1 MEGRK
6 CVLHDE
12 NHERPKAMEGISK
25 IMKQLIGLICSGA
38 LTAAAFAAH
47 LKTLATKTLDPQ
59 LPREGELVLLG
70 IDGTV
75 IAREINLA
83 PHLGTTVFVHGFITR
98 TLARAK
104 TLTEHTDVL
113 ENRLARRNRRYQ
125 PWYRANNLDC

>member
-12 NHERPKAMEGISK
+12 NQERPKAMEGISK
-25 IMKQLIGLICSGA
+25 IMKQVIGLICSGA
-38 LTAAAFAAH
+38 LTATSAVADR
-47 LKTLATKTLDPQ
+47 KTLATKTLDRQ

-75 IAREINLA
+75 IAREIKLA
-83 PHLGTTVFVHGFITR
+83 PHLGTTVFVHGSITR
-98 TLARAK
+98 TLAFTKARTA
-104 TLTEHTDVL
+104 HSDVL
-113 ENRLARRNRRYQ
+113 QNRLARRNRRYQ